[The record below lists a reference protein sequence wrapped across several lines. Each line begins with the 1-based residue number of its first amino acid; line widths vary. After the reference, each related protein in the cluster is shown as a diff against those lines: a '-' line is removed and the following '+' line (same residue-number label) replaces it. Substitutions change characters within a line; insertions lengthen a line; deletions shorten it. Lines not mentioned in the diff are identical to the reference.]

1 MMKRG
6 QLVRMGQGQMVRRL
20 RAEHGMALPLALG
33 IMLVL
38 SIAVFAVIEFSS
50 ANTRNSSLN
59 ERRQSAKALAEAGV
73 SHGASVLAKQLSLDG
88 GYTSSPTGTATLQ
101 GTSVPWTATYQTGS
115 SPRTWIVSSTAS
127 LANPTGPGAS
137 TVPRTV
143 SARFSWT
150 SSPDPSVWR
159 GLTLFNQGDVPLM
172 SDDGAAIKTP
182 VYIKGNVKITAGKY
196 LGNSFQV
203 DQGNLTLEGDEDVT
217 SIGASARPSP
227 HCGPSFPPPGG
238 CANVNWK
245 IDFPPYS
252 QPAPHLV
259 SDFRVEGT
267 CTVVGGGTCSQT
279 SSIGGPAGKI
289 WLTSSAAFSTT
300 VDPVIKPTVD
310 FTTAKATAHLRW
322 NQGCQTQT
330 GSPPSFS
337 STGDIQLMTGS
348 SYTCRRDTNGDGTV
362 DGELSWTTGNPGT
375 LTVKGNIYFNG
386 NIKQDSDNRWGKVS
400 GKAIIYT
407 DGFVLL
413 KGVNSGLCGVTGG
426 TVPACNNATGVWE
439 PATTPDFLTIITKS
453 TSNTAIDQT
462 DFRYQGGF
470 MAPNGGYL
478 SQGSATFKG
487 AITVDKAEIKN
498 EGIID
503 AWSPFTAGTEIP
515 GLPGSISK
523 LSLVQGSWD
532 G

>member
-1 MMKRG
+1 
-6 QLVRMGQGQMVRRL
+6 MVRRL

-33 IMLVL
+33 VVLVL
-38 SIAVFAVIEFSS
+38 SVAIFAVIDYSS

-73 SHGASVLAKQLSLDG
+73 NHGASVLAKQLSLDA
-88 GYTSSPTGTATLQ
+88 GYTASPTGTATVQ
-101 GTSVPWTATYQTGS
+101 GTSVPWTATHQSGS
-115 SPRTWIVSSTAS
+115 SPRVWIVSATAS
-127 LANPTGPGAS
+127 LPNPTGPGAS
-137 TVPRTV
+137 SVPRTV

-159 GLTLFNQGDVPLM
+159 GLTLFNQGNVPLM
-172 SDDGAAIKTP
+172 SDDDAAIKTP
-182 VYIKGNVKITAGKY
+182 VYVKGDVKITQGKY

-203 DQGNLTLEGDEDVT
+203 DQGSLTLEGDEDVT
-217 SIGASARPSP
+217 SIGASARPTP
-227 HCGPSFPPPGG
+227 HCGPNFPPPGG

-245 IDFPPYS
+245 STFPAYS

-259 SDFRVEGT
+259 ADFRVEGS

-279 SSIGGPAGKI
+279 SSTGGPSGKI

-300 VDPVIKPTVD
+300 VDPVAEPVVD
-310 FTTAKATAHLRW
+310 FTTAKATAHLRPT
-322 NQGCQTQT
+322 QGCQSPT

-337 STGDIQLMTGS
+337 TTSDVEIMKSS
-348 SYTCRRDTNGDGTV
+348 SYTCRRDTNGDGVT
-362 DGELSWTTGNPGT
+362 DGELSWTAGTTGVPGT

-386 NIKQDSDNRWGKVS
+386 TIKQESDNRWGKVS
-400 GKAIIYT
+400 GKGIIYT
-407 DGFVLL
+407 DKEVLL
-413 KGVNSGLCGVTGG
+413 KGTNSGLCGVTAA
-426 TVPACNNATGVWE
+426 TSPACNNASGVWE

-453 TSNTAIDQT
+453 SDQKAINQVN
-462 DFRYQGGF
+462 FRFQGGF

-478 SQGSATFKG
+478 SEGDATFKG
-487 AITVDKAEIKN
+487 AITVDQAELKN
-498 EGIID
+498 AGIID

-515 GLPGSISK
+515 GLPGSINK

-532 G
+532 S